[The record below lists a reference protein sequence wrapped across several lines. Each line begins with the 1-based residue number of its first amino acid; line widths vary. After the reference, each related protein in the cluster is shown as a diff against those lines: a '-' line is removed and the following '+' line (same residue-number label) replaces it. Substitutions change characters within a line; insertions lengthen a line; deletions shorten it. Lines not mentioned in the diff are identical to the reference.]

1 MHLGKNPTHH
11 EKTKHID
18 IKLYFIRHKVLK
30 GDVKMVKIH
39 TDENH
44 ADILTKAVLVA
55 KFKQSLDLVGLSVV

>member
-1 MHLGKNPTHH
+1 
-11 EKTKHID
+11 
-18 IKLYFIRHKVLK
+18 
-30 GDVKMVKIH
+30 MVKIH